1 LQINHYG
8 CSLAG
13 RSNGIDKEHNQD
25 MNLEID
31 GFIDKETKLFVV
43 ADGHGFNGHYVS
55 AVIKQRLPELI
66 LQNISSP
73 ETIF

>member
-1 LQINHYG
+1 
-8 CSLAG
+8 
-13 RSNGIDKEHNQD
+13 